1 MCALAWAGDPRVKRR
16 TQSSIAISLGDAPV
30 VLVNATPDVGEQIRA
45 TPRLWPAE
53 GLRHSP
59 IAAVVLTSGEVDHT
73 AGLLTLRERQP
84 FSLVALPPVHAA
96 LVESRIFD
104 VLGADIVPRV
114 AAVPAAPMYIVP
126 SLSIELFPVP
136 GKVPLFLEDDRMPEI
151 GGETGETA
159 GLMAM
164 ADGRSL
170 AYVPGCAH
178 LTAPLLER
186 LGEADVVLFD
196 GTLYSDDEMI
206 AAGLGTKTG
215 RRMGHLPIAGENG
228 SLAALAAL
236 PGRKIY
242 IHINNTNPVL
252 IEGSPERLA
261 VERAGVEIAFD
272 GMEIVL

>member
-1 MCALAWAGDPRVKRR
+1 M
-16 TQSSIAISLGDAPV
+16 
-30 VLVNATPDVGEQIRA
+30 VLVNATPDIGEQIRA
-45 TPRLWPAE
+45 TRSLWPAE
-53 GLRHSP
+53 APRNSP

-84 FSLVALPPVHAA
+84 FALVALPPVLAA
-96 LVESRIFD
+96 LAESRIFE
-104 VLGADIVPRV
+104 VLGTDIVAR
-114 AAVPAAPMYIVP
+114 VPAAPSAPMEIVP
-126 SLSIELFPVP
+126 GLTIELFPVP
-136 GKVPLFLEDDRMPEI
+136 GKIPLFLEDETMPEI

-159 GLMAM
+159 GLMAT
-164 ADGRSL
+164 AGGRSI

-178 LTAPLLER
+178 LTEALLDR
-186 LGEADVVLFD
+186 LCGAGIVLFD
-196 GTLYSDDEMI
+196 GTLYTDDEMI

-215 RRMGHLPIAGENG
+215 GRMGHLPIAGDGG

-252 IEGSPERLA
+252 IEGSPERRA
-261 VERAGVEIAFD
+261 VEAAGVEIAFD